1 MDGGPDWPEE
11 EGKNVARFVG
21 SDDNGGA
28 EVLRLKATQR
38 GGKKKGVFNIFVHVM
53 AAAPGSLLVSSLQP
67 GT

>member
-21 SDDNGGA
+21 SDYDGGA
-28 EVLRLKATQR
+28 EVLRLKAK
-38 GGKKKGVFNIFVHVM
+38 KKKGFNIFVHVM
-53 AAAPGSLLVSSLQP
+53 AAAPGSLSVSSLQP